1 MTIPTLVSKY
11 RMKILVS
18 QFKKSYATIQNAIN
32 ITVAENG
39 TPYEC
44 YNTGSANYHVNEC
57 DVFFNDLFKQLKV
70 IKTCNYED
78 RDCAQV
84 NYKTKAEVLA
94 DGGSVSNTAYSFF
107 DIYKQKIFIL
117 SDGSYIIH
125 FAGTAAESHNILFF
139 AIDTNGVKG
148 PNKWGYDLF
157 YMVLNRENMNK
168 DTVVMD
174 EICAMKEKGGYYV
187 SEIMME

>member
-1 MTIPTLVSKY
+1 M
-11 RMKILVS
+11 
-18 QFKKSYATIQNAIN
+18 
-32 ITVAENG
+32 
-39 TPYEC
+39 
-44 YNTGSANYHVNEC
+44 
-57 DVFFNDLFKQLKV
+57 
-70 IKTCNYED
+70 
-78 RDCAQV
+78 
-84 NYKTKAEVLA
+84 
-94 DGGSVSNTAYSFF
+94 
-107 DIYKQKIFIL
+107 